1 MAGHVGRQDLTSPS
15 YKVSSVQ
22 LERDIPCD
30 KTDTERSNNYN
41 FLIDIS
47 QTTVLHPQHQ
57 DCGTELI
64 EVTEL
69 LMYDV

>member
-47 QTTVLHPQHQ
+47 RQSYIRNTKIVGLS
-57 DCGTELI
+57 CLR
-64 EVTEL
+64 
-69 LMYDV
+69 